1 MSAKADMQV
10 YGKKGK
16 QGFIMLNAEE
26 IYKILLTAYG
36 KPRWWSE
43 DPFTVMFQSVLV
55 QNTAWRSVEK
65 TCASIGDKLTPEY
78 IEGLSTEELEQ
89 LISPCG
95 FYKAKARTIQAL
107 ITWYRRY
114 HFDRGEAQ
122 SVPMPDLR
130 KELLSI
136 RGIGEE
142 TADVILVYAFYQ
154 PAFIIDA
161 YTRRFL
167 LRLGGEFQDDT
178 VVRHFFETG
187 LREDAQLYG
196 QYHWLILEHCISVCR
211 KSPRCGQCAFR
222 ERCKYSLSKEKDE

>member
-1 MSAKADMQV
+1 
-10 YGKKGK
+10 
-16 QGFIMLNAEE
+16 MLSAEE

-36 KPRWWSE
+36 KPRWWSD

-55 QNTAWRSVEK
+55 QNTAWSSVEK
-65 TCASIGDKLTPEY
+65 TCTPIGDKLTPEY
-78 IEGLSTEELEQ
+78 IGNLRTVELEQ

-107 ITWYRRY
+107 ITWYRCY
-114 HFDRGEAQ
+114 HFDRRKIQ

-136 RGIGEE
+136 RGIGNE

-154 PAFIIDA
+154 PTFIIDA

-167 LRLGGEFQDDT
+167 LRLGYEFSDDT
-178 VVRHFFETG
+178 AIKNFFETG
-187 LREDAQLYG
+187 LKKDAQLYG
-196 QYHWLILEHCISVCR
+196 WYHWLILEHCISVCK
-211 KSPRCGQCAFR
+211 KSPDCDKCKFKEQ
-222 ERCKYSLSKEKDE
+222 CKYSLQKEK